1 MLKEKV
7 KHLPSTSGVYLM
19 KDGFGNVIYV
29 GKAKNLKRRVQSYFQ
44 NSSSHSKKIIKLKN
58 NIDDIEV
65 RLTDTEFEAF
75 MLECEFIQS
84 LKPFF
89 NRKMKNPQGYTYI
102 TIQMDHQYPEITMTP
117 EPSSDDHTLC
127 FGPFINKNT
136 VAKAL
141 IGLKEFCRILCTQP
155 SKKDS
160 TCLNYSLGLCIG
172 MCAGDAAA
180 NQYRTIINNIIG
192 LLNGT
197 DQSLLNQMTNKMNE
211 ASAKLDFETAR
222 KYRDDLDA
230 IHFLLNK
237 EKVIGFT
244 EENKNIAI
252 LEYLDDD
259 HFKLFLIKRNK
270 VLFSE
275 KYSMIPHE
283 YEKMLSSIKMN
294 MHKYFKTI
302 ISQDSPNLS
311 KPEIDAAQI
320 IYSYLQSG
328 NCRYTIIPATWL
340 ESENIE
346 LENAINQLIVGIPLP
361 L

>member
-1 MLKEKV
+1 
-7 KHLPSTSGVYLM
+7 M
-19 KDGFGNVIYV
+19 KDGYGNVIYV

-44 NSSSHSKKIIKLKN
+44 NSSSHSKKTIKLKN

-75 MLECEFIQS
+75 ILECELIQNI
-84 LKPFF
+84 KPFF

-102 TIQMDHQYPEITMTP
+102 TIQMDHEYPEINVTAD
-117 EPSSDDHTLC
+117 PSPNDRTLC
-127 FGPFINKNT
+127 FGPFISKNT
-136 VAKAL
+136 IEKAI
-141 IGLKEFCRILCTQP
+141 IGIKEFCRILCTQP
-155 SKKDS
+155 SKKTS

-180 NQYRTIINNIIG
+180 KQYRAIINNIIG

-237 EKVIGFT
+237 EKVIGFI

-259 HFKLFLIKRNK
+259 HFKLFLIRRNK
-270 VLFSE
+270 VLFSA
-275 KYSMIPHE
+275 KYAILSYGFE
-283 YEKMLSSIKMN
+283 EMLASIKMN
-294 MHKYFKTI
+294 MLKYFTTI
-302 ISQDSPNLS
+302 KIQDSSNLS
-311 KPEIDAAQI
+311 KTEIDTAQI
-320 IYSYLQSG
+320 IYSYLQNGS
-328 NCRYTIIPATWL
+328 CRYTIIPDEWV
-340 ESENIE
+340 ESNNIE
-346 LENAINQLIVGIPLP
+346 LENAIIQFIGGLPLP
-361 L
+361 R